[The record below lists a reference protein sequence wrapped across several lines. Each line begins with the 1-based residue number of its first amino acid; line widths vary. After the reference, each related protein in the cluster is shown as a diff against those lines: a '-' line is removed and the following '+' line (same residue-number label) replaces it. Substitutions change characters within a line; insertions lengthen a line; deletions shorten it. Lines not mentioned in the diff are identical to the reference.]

1 MLLKKAVK
9 WEKTFEVK
17 NWALVLSNR
26 QTGFM
31 WHVLRI
37 DTEDAKQNVSRNYR
51 NADSG
56 YAIGT
61 PIGTPAYD
69 IIAESP

>member
-1 MLLKKAVK
+1 
-9 WEKTFEVK
+9 
-17 NWALVLSNR
+17 
-26 QTGFM
+26 M

-51 NADSG
+51 KADSG

-61 PIGTPAYD
+61 LIGTPAYD
-69 IIAESP
+69 MIAESPKNQGFQGGYRKI